1 MFGIAENVK
10 SKVTECT
17 PERFRSVIDSPRV
30 AKVCTEI
37 KEAYER
43 HLHGKLVK
51 EEYEKTKTRL
61 KKQLPVFT
69 PHATF
74 PGGRRLNAGAVPSGL
89 SMYDKDHIGNPRE
102 WWEEKRALL
111 MQKDLLQYV
120 LLIHITPSIEGL
132 RLFFVMPPGMD
143 LAQAQLWMA
152 QQLEDTDY
160 DSCVKDLARCSFAVP
175 RGYILHLDE
184 EGLFNEDFLRHGLH
198 GLHGT
203 HPLADEVFDRSDDT
217 ESCGTSVSSNQPEAT
232 ETRGHE
238 NPGNP
243 CNPCLSKDTS
253 TFPQTY
259 QDIPYTDIVEALEE
273 QLGGKPDLGGRNN
286 FIFTMAC
293 HMRHVCND
301 NPHWIAA
308 FLPDYGEE
316 QARWWATIQSACK
329 RHQSCDMP
337 RIMKRVLAVCRKR
350 REALAIDIPIS
361 EEEEARPPQMPGN
374 LPPLIKLLLSN
385 TPEVYKPTVAHA
397 VFPALAAH
405 LWQTSFLYIDKVEH
419 EATLMNCLLAETGS
433 GKSCIVEPIN
443 RIMADIRARDAV
455 NLAVENEWKNEMMVK
470 GANKDKRKR
479 PAGLVIQEVSPNMTN
494 AAFVMRLK
502 DADGHFLYALMNE
515 LDQFDALKTT
525 LRDSSQYQIMCLAFD
540 PNNVYGQVR
549 AGYGSVSEKVC
560 VRFNWNASATIH
572 KGQAYFRK
580 VLVDGPISRIN
591 FCTIPQRPIGSDMPR
606 FGTYDA
612 AFDEK
617 LRPYIDYL
625 NGARGLVECRQ
636 ARNLAKKLV
645 EEKAEEARL
654 SQNRVFEN
662 LSFRANVIA
671 FLKACVLYVAHGRK
685 WSKSIEDFVRWSLD
699 YDLWC
704 KMRFFGKAIEEAEK
718 VTDTG
723 YVRGPKNLLD
733 LLPTV
738 FTRAEA
744 GLVREQQGIRTGT
757 LKQMLANWKHRG
769 YIEPYGE
776 PSTDLKYQQYT
787 KTEDYLKKFLITQKT

>member
-1 MFGIAENVK
+1 
-10 SKVTECT
+10 
-17 PERFRSVIDSPRV
+17 
-30 AKVCTEI
+30 
-37 KEAYER
+37 
-43 HLHGKLVK
+43 
-51 EEYEKTKTRL
+51 
-61 KKQLPVFT
+61 
-69 PHATF
+69 
-74 PGGRRLNAGAVPSGL
+74 
-89 SMYDKDHIGNPRE
+89 
-102 WWEEKRALL
+102 
-111 MQKDLLQYV
+111 
-120 LLIHITPSIEGL
+120 
-132 RLFFVMPPGMD
+132 
-143 LAQAQLWMA
+143 
-152 QQLEDTDY
+152 
-160 DSCVKDLARCSFAVP
+160 
-175 RGYILHLDE
+175 
-184 EGLFNEDFLRHGLH
+184 
-198 GLHGT
+198 
-203 HPLADEVFDRSDDT
+203 
-217 ESCGTSVSSNQPEAT
+217 
-232 ETRGHE
+232 
-238 NPGNP
+238 
-243 CNPCLSKDTS
+243 
-253 TFPQTY
+253 
-259 QDIPYTDIVEALEE
+259 
-273 QLGGKPDLGGRNN
+273 
-286 FIFTMAC
+286 
-293 HMRHVCND
+293 
-301 NPHWIAA
+301 
-308 FLPDYGEE
+308 
-316 QARWWATIQSACK
+316 
-329 RHQSCDMP
+329 
-337 RIMKRVLAVCRKR
+337 
-350 REALAIDIPIS
+350 
-361 EEEEARPPQMPGN
+361 
-374 LPPLIKLLLSN
+374 
-385 TPEVYKPTVAHA
+385 
-397 VFPALAAH
+397 
-405 LWQTSFLYIDKVEH
+405 
-419 EATLMNCLLAETGS
+419 MNCLLAETGS

-455 NLAVENEWKNEMMVK
+455 NLAVENEWKNEMMMK

-636 ARNLAKKLV
+636 ARSLAKKLV

-744 GLVREQQGIRTGT
+744 GSVREQQGIRTGT

>member
-10 SKVTECT
+10 SKVMECT

-30 AKVCTEI
+30 ARVCAEI
-37 KEAYER
+37 KAAYEQY
-43 HLHGKLVK
+43 LHGKLTK
-51 EEYEKTKTRL
+51 DEFEGRKTAL

-74 PGGRRLNAGAVPSGL
+74 PNGRRLNAEAVPSGI
-89 SMYDKDHIGNPRE
+89 SMYDKDHISYPRE
-102 WWEEKRALL
+102 WWEEKSAEL
-111 MQKDLLQYV
+111 KEKNLLQNV
-120 LLIHITPSIEGL
+120 LLVHVTPSTEGI
-132 RLFFVMPPGMD
+132 RLFFVMPEGMD

-152 QQLEDTDY
+152 QQLGDTDY
-160 DSCVKDLARCSFAVP
+160 DACVKDFARCSFAVP
-175 RGYILHLDE
+175 REYILHMDE
-184 EGLFNEDFLRHGLH
+184 DALFAPPMMSFFEQSPQQLVRAEQSEAKNLED
-198 GLHGT
+198 T
-203 HPLADEVFDRSDDT
+203 
-217 ESCGTSVSSNQPEAT
+217 
-232 ETRGHE
+232 
-238 NPGNP
+238 
-243 CNPCLSKDTS
+243 

-259 QDIPYTDIVEALEE
+259 QDIPYTDIIEALEE

-293 HMRHVCND
+293 HTRHVCND

-308 FLPDYGEE
+308 VLPTYGEE
-316 QARWWATIQSACK
+316 RGRWWATIQSACK

-350 REALAIDIPIS
+350 QEAMRADEAIQETDGQ
-361 EEEEARPPQMPGN
+361 PPQMPDN

-385 TPEVYKPTVAHA
+385 TPDIYKPTVAHA

-405 LWQTSFLYIDKVEH
+405 LWQTYFLYIDNVQH

-443 RIMADIRARDAV
+443 RILADIRARDAV
-455 NLAVENEWKNEMMVK
+455 NLAIENEWKNEMMMK

-479 PAGLVIQEVSPNMTN
+479 PEGLVIQEVSPNMTN

-525 LRDSSQYQIMCLAFD
+525 LRDSSQFQIMCLAFD

-549 AGYGSVSEKVC
+549 ASYGAVSERVC
-560 VRFNWNASATIH
+560 VRFNWNASATIN

-591 FCTIPQRPIGSDMPR
+591 FCTIPERPIGSEMPR
-606 FGTYDA
+606 FGTYDST
-612 AFDEK
+612 FDEK

-625 NGARGLVECRQ
+625 NGARGLVECPQ
-636 ARNLAKKLV
+636 ARALAKKLV

-685 WSKSIEDFVRWSLD
+685 WSKSIESFVRWSLD

-718 VTDTG
+718 VIEVA
-723 YVRGPKNLLD
+723 YMRGPKNLLD

-744 GLVREQQGIRTGT
+744 GLVREQQGVRSGT
-757 LKQMLANWKHRG
+757 LKQMLANWKFRG
-769 YIEPYGE
+769 YIELHGE
-776 PSTDLKYQQYT
+776 QEADINRQQYT
-787 KTEDYLKKFLITQKT
+787 KTEEYLKTHHSKQNKT

>member
-10 SKVTECT
+10 SKVMECT

-30 AKVCTEI
+30 AKVCAEI

-43 HLHGKLVK
+43 YLHGKLVK

-61 KKQLPVFT
+61 KKELPVFT

-74 PGGRRLNAGAVPSGL
+74 PDGRRLNAGAVPSGL
-89 SMYDKDHIGNPRE
+89 SMYDKDHITNPRE

-111 MQKDLLQYV
+111 MQKGLLRYV
-120 LLIHITPSIEGL
+120 LLVHITPSVEGL
-132 RLFFVMPPGMD
+132 RLFFVVPQGMD

-152 QQLEDTDY
+152 KQLEDTDY
-160 DSCVKDLARCSFAVP
+160 DACVKDFARCSFAVP
-175 RGYILHLDE
+175 RAYILHLDE
-184 EGLFNEDFLRHGLH
+184 EGLFSYSPQSDTELH
-198 GLHGT
+198 GVINN
-203 HPLADEVFDRSDDT
+203 PAECYNSPQSDT
-217 ESCGTSVSSNQPEAT
+217 ESHGVNNNPADTKEEKEKNSVELRVL
-232 ETRGHE
+232 RGE
-238 NPGNP
+238 KN
-243 CNPCLSKDTS
+243 TS

-361 EEEEARPPQMPGN
+361 EEEEARPPQMPDN

-385 TPEVYKPTVAHA
+385 TPEIYKPTVAHA
-397 VFPALAAH
+397 VFPALATH
-405 LWQTSFLYIDKVEH
+405 LWQTRFLYIDNVEH

>member
-10 SKVTECT
+10 SKVMECT
-17 PERFRSVIDSPRV
+17 QERFRSVIDSPRV
-30 AKVCTEI
+30 AKVCAEI

-43 HLHGKLVK
+43 YLHGKLVK
-51 EEYEKTKTRL
+51 EEFEKTKTRL
-61 KKQLPVFT
+61 KKELPVFT

-74 PGGRRLNAGAVPSGL
+74 ADGRRLNAGAVPSGL
-89 SMYDKDHIGNPRE
+89 SMYDKDHITNPRE

-111 MQKDLLQYV
+111 MQKGLLQYV
-120 LLIHITPSIEGL
+120 LLVHITPSVEGL
-132 RLFFVMPPGMD
+132 RLFFVVPQGMD

-152 QQLEDTDY
+152 KQLEDTDY
-160 DSCVKDLARCSFAVP
+160 DACVKDFARCSFAVP

-184 EGLFNEDFLRHGLH
+184 EGLFAYSPQSDTELRGVINNPAECYNSPQSDTELH
-198 GLHGT
+198 GVINN
-203 HPLADEVFDRSDDT
+203 PADTKE
-217 ESCGTSVSSNQPEAT
+217 EKEKNSVELRVL
-232 ETRGHE
+232 RGE
-238 NPGNP
+238 KN
-243 CNPCLSKDTS
+243 TS

-259 QDIPYTDIVEALEE
+259 QDILYTDIVEALEE

-350 REALAIDIPIS
+350 REALAVDVTTP
-361 EEEEARPPQMPGN
+361 EEEEARPPQMPDN

-405 LWQTSFLYIDKVEH
+405 LWQTRFLYIDNVEH
-419 EATLMNCLLAETGS
+419 EATLMNCLLAETGA

-455 NLAVENEWKNEMMVK
+455 NLAVENEWKNEMMMK

-502 DADGHFLYALMNE
+502 EADGHFLYALMNE

-525 LRDSSQYQIMCLAFD
+525 LRDSSQFQIMCLAFD

-549 AGYGSVSEKVC
+549 AGYASVSEKVC

-591 FCTIPQRPIGSDMPR
+591 FCTIPERAIGSDIPR
-606 FGTYDA
+606 FGTYDT

-617 LRPYIDYL
+617 LHPYIDYL

-636 ARNLAKKLV
+636 ARSLAKKLV

-776 PSTDLKYQQYT
+776 PTADLKCQQYT

>member
-10 SKVTECT
+10 SKVMECT

-30 AKVCTEI
+30 AKVCAEI

-43 HLHGKLVK
+43 YLHGKLTK

-74 PGGRRLNAGAVPSGL
+74 SGGRRLNADAVPSGL
-89 SMYDKDHIGNPRE
+89 SMYDKDHITNPRE

-120 LLIHITPSIEGL
+120 LLVHITPSVEGL
-132 RLFFVMPPGMD
+132 RLFFVIPRGMD
-143 LAQAQLWMA
+143 LPQAQLWMA
-152 QQLEDTDY
+152 QQLEDADY

-184 EGLFNEDFLRHGLH
+184 EGLFSYSPQSDTELH
-198 GLHGT
+198 GVINN
-203 HPLADEVFDRSDDT
+203 PADTKE
-217 ESCGTSVSSNQPEAT
+217 EKEKNSVELRVL
-232 ETRGHE
+232 RGE
-238 NPGNP
+238 
-243 CNPCLSKDTS
+243 KDTS

-350 REALAIDIPIS
+350 REALAVDVPAP
-361 EEEEARPPQMPGN
+361 EEEEARPPQMPDN

-385 TPEVYKPTVAHA
+385 TPEIYKPTVAHA
-397 VFPALAAH
+397 VFPALATH
-405 LWQTSFLYIDKVEH
+405 LWQTRFLYIDNVEH
-419 EATLMNCLLAETGS
+419 EATLMNCLLAETGA

-455 NLAVENEWKNEMMVK
+455 NLAIENEWKNEMMMK

-502 DADGHFLYALMNE
+502 EADGHFLYALMNE

-525 LRDSSQYQIMCLAFD
+525 LRDSSQFQIMCLAFD

-776 PSTDLKYQQYT
+776 PSADLKCQQYT

>member
-10 SKVTECT
+10 SQVMECT
-17 PERFRSVIDSPRV
+17 PERFRSVTDSPRV
-30 AKVCTEI
+30 AKVCADI
-37 KEAYER
+37 KEAYEQ
-43 HLHGKLVK
+43 HLHGKLTK
-51 EEYEKTKTRL
+51 EEFERRKTAL

-74 PGGRRLNAGAVPSGL
+74 RNGRRLNAEAVPSGL
-89 SMYDKDHIGNPRE
+89 SMYDKDHISYPRE
-102 WWEEKRALL
+102 WWEEKRAELEAGNLL
-111 MQKDLLQYV
+111 RHV
-120 LLIHITPSIEGL
+120 LLVHVTPSSEGI
-132 RLFFVMPPGMD
+132 RLFFVMPEGMD

-152 QQLEDTDY
+152 RQLGDTDY
-160 DSCVKDLARCSFAVP
+160 DACVKDYARCSFAVP
-175 RGYILHLDE
+175 REYILHLDE
-184 EGLFNEDFLRHGLH
+184 EALFASHSAVQLPHSAVQSEAKNLNVPTDGNQIFR
-198 GLHGT
+198 
-203 HPLADEVFDRSDDT
+203 PDD
-217 ESCGTSVSSNQPEAT
+217 N
-232 ETRGHE
+232 
-238 NPGNP
+238 
-243 CNPCLSKDTS
+243 L
-253 TFPQTY
+253 FPKTY
-259 QDIPYTDIVEALEE
+259 RDIPYTEIVEALEE

-293 HMRHVCND
+293 HLRHVCND
-301 NPHWIAA
+301 DSRWIASI
-308 FLPDYGEE
+308 LPTYGEE
-316 QARWWATIQSACK
+316 QERWWATVQSACR

-350 REALAIDIPIS
+350 QEDIAGK
-361 EEEEARPPQMPGN
+361 EEEEGARPPEMPDN

-385 TPEVYKPTVAHA
+385 TPDIYKPTVAHA

-405 LWQTSFLYIDKVEH
+405 LWQTTFLYIDNVPH
-419 EATLMNCLLAETGS
+419 EATLMNCLLAETGA

-443 RIMADIRARDAV
+443 RIMSDIRARDAV
-455 NLAVENEWKNEMMVK
+455 NLSIENEWKTEMMAK

-502 DADGHFLYALMNE
+502 EADGHFLYALMNE
-515 LDQFDALKTT
+515 LDQFDALKSTA
-525 LRDSSQYQIMCLAFD
+525 RDHSQFQIMCLAFD

-549 AGYGSVSEKVC
+549 AGYGSISEQVC

-572 KGQAYFRK
+572 KGQNYFRK

-591 FCTIPQRPIGSDMPR
+591 FCTIPERPIGSEIPR
-606 FGTYDA
+606 FGTYDTT
-612 AFDEK
+612 FDER

-625 NGARGLVECRQ
+625 NGARGPVECPQ
-636 ARNLAKKLV
+636 ARTLARKLV

-685 WSKSIEDFVRWSLD
+685 WSKSIEEFVRWSLD

-718 VTDTG
+718 VSDTG

-744 GLVREQQGIRTGT
+744 GSVRELQGIRSGT
-757 LKQMLANWKHRG
+757 LKQMLANWRYRG
-769 YIEPYGE
+769 YIELHGE
-776 PSTDLKYQQYT
+776 PTDDLNRQQYI
-787 KTEDYLKKFLITQKT
+787 KTEEYLKKKNQTS

>member
-10 SKVTECT
+10 SKVMECT

-30 AKVCTEI
+30 AKVCAEI

-43 HLHGKLVK
+43 YLHGKLTK

-74 PGGRRLNAGAVPSGL
+74 PDGRRLNAGAVPSGL

-184 EGLFNEDFLRHGLH
+184 EGLFSYS
-198 GLHGT
+198 
-203 HPLADEVFDRSDDT
+203 PQSDT
-217 ESCGTSVSSNQPEAT
+217 ESHGVNNNPADTKEEKEKNSVELRVL
-232 ETRGHE
+232 RGE
-238 NPGNP
+238 KN
-243 CNPCLSKDTS
+243 TS

-350 REALAIDIPIS
+350 REALAVDVTAP
-361 EEEEARPPQMPGN
+361 EEEEARPPQMPDN

-397 VFPALAAH
+397 VFPALATH
-405 LWQTSFLYIDKVEH
+405 LWQTRFLYIDNVEH
-419 EATLMNCLLAETGS
+419 EATLMNCLLAETGA

-455 NLAVENEWKNEMMVK
+455 NLAIENEWKNEMMMK

-502 DADGHFLYALMNE
+502 EADGHFLYALMNE

-525 LRDSSQYQIMCLAFD
+525 LRDSSQFQIMCLAFD

-591 FCTIPQRPIGSDMPR
+591 FCTIPERAIGSDMPR
-606 FGTYDA
+606 FGTYDT

>member
-10 SKVTECT
+10 SKVMECT
-17 PERFRSVIDSPRV
+17 QERFRSVIDSPRV
-30 AKVCTEI
+30 AKVCAEI

-43 HLHGKLVK
+43 YLHGKLVK

-61 KKQLPVFT
+61 KKELPVFT

-74 PGGRRLNAGAVPSGL
+74 ADGRRLNAGAVPSGL
-89 SMYDKDHIGNPRE
+89 SMYDKDHITNPRE

-111 MQKDLLQYV
+111 MQKGLLQYV
-120 LLIHITPSIEGL
+120 LLVHITPSVEGL
-132 RLFFVMPPGMD
+132 RLFFVVPQGMD

-160 DSCVKDLARCSFAVP
+160 DACVKDFARCSFAVP

-184 EGLFNEDFLRHGLH
+184 EGLFSYSPQSDTELH
-198 GLHGT
+198 GVINN
-203 HPLADEVFDRSDDT
+203 PAECYNSPQSDT
-217 ESCGTSVSSNQPEAT
+217 ESHGVNNNPADTKEEKEKNSVELRVL
-232 ETRGHE
+232 RGE
-238 NPGNP
+238 KN
-243 CNPCLSKDTS
+243 TS

-259 QDIPYTDIVEALEE
+259 QDIPYTDIIEALEE

-350 REALAIDIPIS
+350 REALAIDIPTPG
-361 EEEEARPPQMPGN
+361 EEEARPPQMPDN

-385 TPEVYKPTVAHA
+385 TPEIYKPTVAHA
-397 VFPALAAH
+397 VFPALATH
-405 LWQTSFLYIDKVEH
+405 LWQTRFLYIDNVEH

-455 NLAVENEWKNEMMVK
+455 NLAIENEWKNEMMMK

-502 DADGHFLYALMNE
+502 EADGHFLYALMNE

-525 LRDSSQYQIMCLAFD
+525 LRDSSQFQIMCLAFD

-549 AGYGSVSEKVC
+549 AGYASVSEKVC

-591 FCTIPQRPIGSDMPR
+591 FCTIPERAIGSDIPR
-606 FGTYDA
+606 FGTYDT

-636 ARNLAKKLV
+636 ARSLAKKLV

-776 PSTDLKYQQYT
+776 PTADLKCQQYT